1 MFKLTRQRAANCGVY
16 CGEDGLYLGSAAL
29 IERDEHRSYRIRTAA
44 EIEALLAAAYE
55 TPPDLAGCLAGL
67 DNVSAD
73 LLAGHVALAQI
84 RALQLRL
91 FEIPEDRLD
100 LLARAGKYGINS
112 RAEFLANP
120 EAQERALSGYLG
132 DNERQLKANGAFAH
146 IGETIDG
153 LKARFPVTR
162 AGVMAAAHREGAP
175 ATKDYLTR
183 IKANRLTSKG
193 LPLKPPDRPIETRLR
208 TFSETSYE

>member
-29 IERDEHRSYRIRTAA
+29 IERDEHRGYRIRTAA

-91 FEIPEDRLD
+91 FEIPENRLD
-100 LLARAGKYGINS
+100 LLARADRLLKANFDP
-112 RAEFLANP
+112 AEP
-120 EAQERALSGYLG
+120 RDRQGRWTD

>member
-1 MFKLTRQRAANCGVY
+1 MFRLPRQRAANCGVY

-29 IERDEHRSYRIRTAA
+29 IERDEHRGYRIRTAA

-100 LLARAGKYGINS
+100 LLARAD
-112 RAEFLANP
+112 RL
-120 EAQERALSGYLG
+120 
-132 DNERQLKANGAFAH
+132 LKANFDPAEPRDRHGRWTDDDNDGAG
-146 IGETIDG
+146 GEG
-153 LKARFPVTR
+153 GGEGGSG
-162 AGVMAAAHREGAP
+162 GVMDPTNAGGSGPAISAARKNFPNADFR
-175 ATKDYLTR
+175 
-183 IKANRLTSKG
+183 NRLAVAEGTAEHKISVTATCTTA
-193 LPLKPPDRPIETRLR
+193 PTPTV
-208 TFSETSYE
+208 

>member
-1 MFKLTRQRAANCGVY
+1 MR
-16 CGEDGLYLGSAAL
+16 
-29 IERDEHRSYRIRTAA
+29 
-44 EIEALLAAAYE
+44 
-55 TPPDLAGCLAGL
+55 
-67 DNVSAD
+67 
-73 LLAGHVALAQI
+73 
-84 RALQLRL
+84 
-91 FEIPEDRLD
+91 EDRLD
-100 LLARAGKYGINS
+100 LMD
-112 RAEFLANP
+112 RAERPLKANFDP
-120 EAQERALSGYLG
+120 AEPRDRQGRWTD
-132 DNERQLKANGAFAH
+132 DNERQLKANGAFVH

-208 TFSETSYE
+208 TFSETSYK

>member
-1 MFKLTRQRAANCGVY
+1 MFRLPRQRAANCGVY

-100 LLARAGKYGINS
+100 LLARADRLLKANFDP
-112 RAEFLANP
+112 AEP
-120 EAQERALSGYLG
+120 RDRQGRWTD

-208 TFSETSYE
+208 TFSETSCE

>member
-100 LLARAGKYGINS
+100 LLARADRLLKANFDP
-112 RAEFLANP
+112 AEP
-120 EAQERALSGYLG
+120 RDRQGRWTD

-208 TFSETSYE
+208 TFSETSYK

>member
-100 LLARAGKYGINS
+100 LLARADRLLKANFDP
-112 RAEFLANP
+112 AEP
-120 EAQERALSGYLG
+120 RDRQGRWTD

-208 TFSETSYE
+208 TFSETSY

>member
-100 LLARAGKYGINS
+100 LLARADRLLKANFDP
-112 RAEFLANP
+112 AEP
-120 EAQERALSGYLG
+120 RDRQGRWTD

>member
-1 MFKLTRQRAANCGVY
+1 MFKLTRQRAANCGVD

-100 LLARAGKYGINS
+100 LLARADRLLKANFDP
-112 RAEFLANP
+112 AEP
-120 EAQERALSGYLG
+120 RDRQGRWTD

>member
-1 MFKLTRQRAANCGVY
+1 MFRLPRQRAANCGVY

-100 LLARAGKYGINS
+100 LLARADRLLKANFDP
-112 RAEFLANP
+112 AEP
-120 EAQERALSGYLG
+120 RDRQGRWTD